1 LFCWT
6 SPESSLT
13 HCCSNTAFRLHSTR
27 ITSQEPRSGAK
38 VSHTVLICDDAIFMR
53 TMVGDILQQAGFEIV
68 GEAETGLQAVEKYK
82 QLRPDLVTMD
92 IVMPDMGGIDAVRE
106 ITRFDPQAKIL
117 MCSAM
122 GQQALVV
129 EAIQAGARDF
139 VVKPFQPSRVLE
151 AVPRVL
157 A

>member
-1 LFCWT
+1 M
-6 SPESSLT
+6 
-13 HCCSNTAFRLHSTR
+13 
-27 ITSQEPRSGAK
+27 SQ
-38 VSHTVLICDDAIFMR
+38 TVLICDDAIFMR
-53 TMVGDILQQAGFEIV
+53 TMIGDILRQAGFDIV
-68 GEAETGLQAVEKYK
+68 GEAETGLQAVAKYRE
-82 QLRPDLVTMD
+82 LRPDLVTMD

-106 ITRFDPQAKIL
+106 IVREDPDAKVL

-151 AVPRVL
+151 AVQRVIG
-157 A
+157 